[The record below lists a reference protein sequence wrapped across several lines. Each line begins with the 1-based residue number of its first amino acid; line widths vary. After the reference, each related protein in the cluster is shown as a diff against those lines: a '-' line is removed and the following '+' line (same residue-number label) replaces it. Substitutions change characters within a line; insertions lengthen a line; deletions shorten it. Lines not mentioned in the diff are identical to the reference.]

1 MQTIKAWLKKR
12 NVLIFLAQIGIYF
25 MLTATWCVVVYITE
39 RNPWVATASV
49 AHQRCYVLS
58 APRWSLWQ
66 TSMCLFRISTKIK
79 VSCADGCFGW

>member
-25 MLTATWCVVVYITE
+25 MLTATWCGIYHRTQPMGG
-39 RNPWVATASV
+39 NGFG

-58 APRWSLWQ
+58 APRGLHGKLLCACSVSL
-66 TSMCLFRISTKIK
+66 RR
-79 VSCADGCFGW
+79 